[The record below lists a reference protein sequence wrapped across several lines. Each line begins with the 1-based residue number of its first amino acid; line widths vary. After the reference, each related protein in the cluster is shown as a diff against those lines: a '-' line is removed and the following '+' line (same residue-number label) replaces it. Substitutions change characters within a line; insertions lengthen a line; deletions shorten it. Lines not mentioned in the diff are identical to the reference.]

1 MLWTLI
7 LCDLGQSS
15 SPYQLSL
22 WTLTTNPRALS
33 PVVPA
38 PGVGQVGAGL
48 QNAWGLEDEE
58 DEEEEVDGDEPE
70 VTIVAEKRGNK
81 KKGES
86 K

>member
-1 MLWTLI
+1 MV
-7 LCDLGQSS
+7 
-15 SPYQLSL
+15 
-22 WTLTTNPRALS
+22 
-33 PVVPA
+33 PV

-58 DEEEEVDGDEPE
+58 DDDEDEEEEEGEEKEEDGDEPE

>member
-1 MLWTLI
+1 M
-7 LCDLGQSS
+7 
-15 SPYQLSL
+15 
-22 WTLTTNPRALS
+22 
-33 PVVPA
+33 PA

-58 DEEEEVDGDEPE
+58 CDEDEEEEEDGDEPE

-86 K
+86 KSSLNFLKLCIVF